1 MGDDDKK
8 PVQPPSPHRDRLLE
22 LVIIAIN
29 ETNNSTDG
37 MTVQGITLAVNG
49 LLISGKIISERDFI
63 LSNGVLNT
71 LDEITEELAREAAG
85 FGDVERSPHEFFIHL
100 KEAKIFAPGQKPI
113 PNDGDGVFWRVKLS
127 SVDGFLMASLA
138 ASYS

>member
-1 MGDDDKK
+1 MLSAIGSVSRVKSMGSRARGGPYDK
-8 PVQPPSPHRDRLLE
+8 PSFTVKCIDAL
-22 LVIIAIN
+22 
-29 ETNNSTDG
+29 
-37 MTVQGITLAVNG
+37 VQGITLAVNG

-113 PNDGDGVFWRVKLS
+113 PNDGDGDGVFWRVKLS

>member
-85 FGDVERSPHEFFIHL
+85 FGDVERSPHEFFASSAESVGEFGFGKGAEIVI
-100 KEAKIFAPGQKPI
+100 E
-113 PNDGDGVFWRVKLS
+113 NKLEYFEGAMS
-127 SVDGFLMASLA
+127 IA
-138 ASYS
+138 AG